1 MPSHMNCLSNMLGF
15 LYIQGFCPGL
25 THGQRYG
32 ISYVSTDDS
41 VEDESTTTKP
51 VPVVENY
58 PVVVVT
64 NHSSDVET
72 DPDRRHKPN
81 EDQGHESN
89 EDQGHEPNEDQGDE
103 QQIDNR
109 AETEKGGD

>member
-1 MPSHMNCLSNMLGF
+1 MNCLSNMLGF
-15 LYIQGFCPGL
+15 FYLQGFCPGL

-32 ISYVSTDDS
+32 ISYVTMDDR
-41 VEDESTTTKP
+41 VEDESTSTKH

-64 NHSSDVET
+64 NHSSDVEI
-72 DPDRRHKPN
+72 DPDKRHEP
-81 EDQGHESN
+81 N

-103 QQIDNR
+103 PQIDNG
-109 AETEKGGD
+109 AETEKKEAIDQ